1 MINEMIR
8 ESAYPAMG
16 CMALVS
22 CKLLPGH
29 GSTRAQIAQRARA
42 SPSITYH
49 LSAVVCLPSVPHV
62 IFRVLLAQKD
72 QLGHVKHF

>member
-16 CMALVS
+16 CMALAS
-22 CKLLPGH
+22 CKLTRH

-42 SPSITYH
+42 CPSITYH

-62 IFRVLLAQKD
+62 IFRVLLARRINWIM
-72 QLGHVKHF
+72 

>member
-16 CMALVS
+16 CIMF
-22 CKLLPGH
+22 KLTRH
-29 GSTRAQIAQRARA
+29 STRVAQIAQRARA

-62 IFRVLLAQKD
+62 IFLVLLARRINWIM
-72 QLGHVKHF
+72 